1 MGAESMI
8 FIATAQIVKFDCHFY
23 HEPLSMINSSHWL
36 SRIIRGQKSLLDHF
50 RTFAAYNR
58 WANLRLYEAAGSLG
72 EDDYHRDCAV
82 AFHSMHGT
90 LNHILVGDVI
100 WLSRFQK
107 SPPPPY
113 QLDSVL
119 AETLD
124 ELTELRSKTDAEII
138 RFVDGLDMD
147 RINATFTYSPVTLP
161 EPVTLQ
167 LGPALAHLF
176 NHQTHH
182 RGQAHAI
189 LTRLTGK
196 APPLDLIYF
205 HLDNNSSGSA

>member
-1 MGAESMI
+1 M
-8 FIATAQIVKFDCHFY
+8 
-23 HEPLSMINSSHWL
+23 
-36 SRIIRGQKSLLDHF
+36 LDHF

-58 WANLRLYEAAGSLG
+58 WANLRLYEAAGTMSE
-72 EDDYHRDCAV
+72 EDFHRDCSV

-90 LNHILVGDVI
+90 LNHILVGDAI
-100 WLSRFQK
+100 WLARFQQ
-107 SPPPPY
+107 SPPPPHK
-113 QLDSVL
+113 LDTIL

-124 ELTELRSKTDAEII
+124 ELGELRSQADSRII
-138 RFVDGLDMD
+138 QFVDGLDMD
-147 RINATFTYSPVTLP
+147 QINAAFTYAPVTLP

-205 HLDNNSSGSA
+205 QLENRSAKSA